1 MTCAMGGP
9 RRRCSE
15 SHKVIWGLS
24 PCVCARLESRVS
36 FVEKRKTDM
45 SGAGRRDKGTVLEYT
60 KVYIYIFR
68 HTRETFLFCRRN
80 FRMDFRKKDEYKS
93 CSGRR
98 GPAEFIVLIS
108 IRLL

>member
-60 KVYIYIFR
+60 KVYIYIPTHSR
-68 HTRETFLFCRRN
+68 DL
-80 FRMDFRKKDEYKS
+80 S
-93 CSGRR
+93 
-98 GPAEFIVLIS
+98 VLSAQFSNGFSKERWI
-108 IRLL
+108 